1 MYILK
6 KGYKNLFWGALY
18 LTNNKFCTMGR
29 SWREVLYTFYQAQE
43 SLYSIGLRKK
53 KRVIQVSG
61 DKI

>member
-1 MYILK
+1 MYILKK

-29 SWREVLYTFYQAQE
+29 SWREVLYAFYQAQE
-43 SLYSIGLRKK
+43 SLYSIGL
-53 KRVIQVSG
+53 KRIIQVSG